1 MSRSR
6 SRFELRRPGV
16 DPINISHMIEYF
28 RQCHAD
34 LPGDDVGGGYVS
46 FDFYMPDVGVDAQPL
61 TLVVLI
67 HGGGWCMGSSDG
79 LGTSPWA
86 LEMAAEGL
94 AVASIN
100 YRLAPTFIAPAAI
113 QDAKLAIRFLRSRH
127 ERYKIDPN
135 RIVAFGHSAGGHL
148 ASMIGVT
155 RKGDGFDTD
164 SLKDESSQVA
174 AVVDISGITNVAA
187 LLAPPTR
194 RDWAE
199 TWMGPPM
206 PPPAPDRKK
215 FALKC
220 SPITYA
226 DRTGLPPFLIIHG
239 DKDEAVP
246 YDQSVQFQRKLS
258 DAGNDATLVTI
269 KGGGHR
275 INIRGPVDW
284 QRQIRAVRREFF
296 QRLGLYKN
304 VQPDLDT

>member
-1 MSRSR
+1 MA
-6 SRFELRRPGV
+6 
-16 DPINISHMIEYF
+16 PINISLMIEYF

-34 LPGDDVGGGYVS
+34 LPGDNVDGGYVS
-46 FDFYMPDVGVDAQPL
+46 FDFYLPEVGENPKPL

-67 HGGGWCMGSSDG
+67 HGGGWCTGSSDG

-86 LEMAAEGL
+86 LEMSAEGL

-100 YRLAPTFIAPAAI
+100 YRLAPKFIAPAAI
-113 QDAKLAIRFLRSRH
+113 QDAKLAISFLRSRH
-127 ERYKIDPN
+127 ERFKIDPD

-155 RKGDGFDTD
+155 RKGDGFDTC
-164 SLKDESSQVA
+164 SLGEESSQVT
-174 AVVDISGITNVAA
+174 AVVDISGITDVAA
-187 LLAPPTR
+187 LLAGPTR

-199 TWMGPPM
+199 TWIGPPI
-206 PPPAPDRKK
+206 PPPAPDRKE

-239 DKDEAVP
+239 NKDEAVP
-246 YDQSVQFQRKLS
+246 YDQSVQFHRKLS

-269 KGGGHR
+269 EGGMHR

-284 QRQIRAVRREFF
+284 QRQIRKVRREFF
-296 QRLGLYKN
+296 HRLGLYQN
-304 VQPDLDT
+304 VQPPIES